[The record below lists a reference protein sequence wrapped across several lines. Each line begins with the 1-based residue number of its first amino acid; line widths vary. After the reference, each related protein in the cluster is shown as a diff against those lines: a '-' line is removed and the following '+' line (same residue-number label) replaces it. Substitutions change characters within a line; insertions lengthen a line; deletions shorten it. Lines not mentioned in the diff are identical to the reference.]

1 MLKVSDISFAMEAL
15 NVLSGDVIM
24 IHGDAI
30 VAAQLEGNKSKKI
43 YNFIK
48 EIISFL
54 GKKGTIVFPSFT
66 YSSTKSE
73 IFNVQKSQSVVGL
86 LSESFRK
93 YDGVVRSKNPIFSVC
108 SFGKYKRDFEYS
120 CINDCFGENSCFGLL
135 HSYGGKLINIACNFE
150 VTYLHYVEQKKKISY
165 RYFKKFNGEIL
176 DNGKKSFVETRYFVG
191 KKKINYSMDLDK
203 LKKKLIKENK
213 FFVSKF
219 GRFFSTS
226 VSCNDFFKFSE
237 KLLEENE
244 YSLIK
249 EK

>member
-1 MLKVSDISFAMEAL
+1 M
-15 NVLSGDVIM
+15 
-24 IHGDAI
+24 
-30 VAAQLEGNKSKKI
+30 
-43 YNFIK
+43 
-48 EIISFL
+48 
-54 GKKGTIVFPSFT
+54 
-66 YSSTKSE
+66 
-73 IFNVQKSQSVVGL
+73 
-86 LSESFRK
+86 SESFRK
-93 YDGVVRSKNPIFSVC
+93 YEGVVRSRNPIFSVC
-108 SFGKYKRDFEYS
+108 SFGKYKKDFEYS

-150 VTYLHYVEQKKKISY
+150 VTYLHYVEQKKIFLIGILKNLMG
-165 RYFKKFNGEIL
+165 KFWIMEKEDLLKQDIL
-176 DNGKKSFVETRYFVG
+176 LE
-191 KKKINYSMDLDK
+191 KKINYSMDLDK

-219 GRFFSTS
+219 GRFFFTS